1 MLPTQCVR
9 QERPHDTSR
18 MLSTS
23 QAAADIAA
31 RTVHTNAG
39 VTVSLIRARTRFRPA
54 GPASVVLAASLLLT
68 GCAAADLGNEGGGTS
83 GAQPQATASGPAVQN
98 PAESSGEKPAEAQA
112 PQTEPSP
119 VPAPAEGPVD
129 APAPPPAT
137 GLDLAEHPTSD
148 PESPWV
154 VVNKRRPLDPIDHE
168 PDLTVVRGYL
178 VRTDAAPDVA
188 ALLDAADADGV
199 RLTLRS
205 AYRGYPKQAEV
216 YEGWVAQLGAQRAD
230 DVSARPGHSEHQTG
244 LGVDVGGAT
253 RPGCDFEA
261 CFGETVE
268 GRWVADHAAEFGMLV
283 RYTRQNS
290 AVTGYAPEPWHLR
303 WVGRE
308 LAAHMRATGVT
319 TLEEVFD
326 VPGGD
331 YAD

>member
-1 MLPTQCVR
+1 
-9 QERPHDTSR
+9 

-23 QAAADIAA
+23 QPAAVIAV
-31 RTVHTNAG
+31 RTVHTNAD
-39 VTVSLIRARTRFRPA
+39 VTLSFVRTRARFRPA
-54 GPASVVLAASLLLT
+54 GPASVVVAASLLLA
-68 GCAAADLGNEGGGTS
+68 GCAAADPGTEGGGET
-83 GAQPQATASGPAVQN
+83 GAEPQATASAPAEKN
-98 PAESSGEKPAEAQA
+98 PAEKPAESSDESQA

-119 VPAPAEGPVD
+119 VAAPAEGPVD
-129 APAPPPAT
+129 APGAPPAT
-137 GLDLAEHPTSD
+137 GLDLTEHSATD
-148 PESPWV
+148 PGSPWV
-154 VVNKRRPLDPIDHE
+154 VVNKRRPLDPVDYE

-216 YEGWVAQLGAQRAD
+216 YDGWVAQLGAAQAD
-230 DVSARPGHSEHQTG
+230 EVSARPGHSEHQTG
-244 LGVDVGGAT
+244 LGVDVGGTT
-253 RPGCDFEA
+253 RPECDFEA

-268 GRWVADHAAEFGMLV
+268 GRWVAEHAAEFGMLV

>member
-1 MLPTQCVR
+1 
-9 QERPHDTSR
+9 

-23 QAAADIAA
+23 QPAADIAI
-31 RTVHTNAG
+31 RTVHTNAD
-39 VTVSLIRARTRFRPA
+39 VTVSRSRARTWFRPA
-54 GPASVVLAASLLLT
+54 GLAPVVLAASLLLT
-68 GCAAADLGNEGGGTS
+68 GCAAADLGKEGGGTS
-83 GAQPQATASGPAVQN
+83 GAEPQAAASGPAAQN
-98 PAESSGEKPAEAQA
+98 PAAQNPADKSAEQLAEQPAEAPA
-112 PQTEPSP
+112 PRTGPSP
-119 VPAPAEGPVD
+119 IPAPAEGPVD
-129 APAPPPAT
+129 APAAPPAT
-137 GLDLAEHPTSD
+137 GLDLREHSTGD

-205 AYRGYPKQAEV
+205 AYRGYPKQVEV
-216 YEGWVAQLGAQRAD
+216 YEGWVAQLGAEQAD
-230 DVSARPGHSEHQTG
+230 AVSARPGHSEHQTG
-244 LGVDVGGAT
+244 LGVDVGGTT

-261 CFGETVE
+261 CFAETVK
-268 GRWVADHAAEFGMLV
+268 GRWVAEHAAEFGMLV

>member
-1 MLPTQCVR
+1 
-9 QERPHDTSR
+9 

-23 QAAADIAA
+23 QPAADIAV
-31 RTVHTNAG
+31 RTVHTNAD
-39 VTVSLIRARTRFRPA
+39 VTLSFVRTRARFRPA
-54 GPASVVLAASLLLT
+54 GPASVVLAASLLLA
-68 GCAAADLGNEGGGTS
+68 GCAAADLGTEGGGET
-83 GAQPQATASGPAVQN
+83 GAGPQVTASAPVEKD
-98 PAESSGEKPAEAQA
+98 PAEKNPVEKPAENSDESQA

-119 VPAPAEGPVD
+119 VAAPAEGPVD
-129 APAPPPAT
+129 APGAPPAT
-137 GLDLAEHPTSD
+137 GLDLTEHSATD
-148 PESPWV
+148 PGSPWV
-154 VVNKRRPLDPIDHE
+154 VVNKRRPLDPIDYE

-178 VRTDAAPDVA
+178 VRTDAARDVA

-205 AYRGYPKQAEV
+205 AYRGYPKQAAV
-216 YEGWVAQLGAQRAD
+216 YEGWVAQLGAEQAD
-230 DVSARPGHSEHQTG
+230 EVSARPGHSEHQTG
-244 LGVDVGGAT
+244 LGVDVGGTT
-253 RPGCDFEA
+253 RPECDFEA

-268 GRWVADHAAEFGMLV
+268 GRWVAEHAAEFGMLV

-319 TLEEVFD
+319 TLEEVLD

>member
-1 MLPTQCVR
+1 M
-9 QERPHDTSR
+9 S
-18 MLSTS
+18 STS
-23 QAAADIAA
+23 QPAAVIAVRA
-31 RTVHTNAG
+31 VHTNAD
-39 VTVSLIRARTRFRPA
+39 VTVSFIRTRTRFRPVA
-54 GPASVVLAASLLLT
+54 PASVVLAASLLLT
-68 GCAAADLGNEGGGTS
+68 GCAAADLGNEGGGAT
-83 GAQPQATASGPAVQN
+83 GAEPQATASGPAEKD
-98 PAESSGEKPAEAQA
+98 PAEKDPAEKPAEKPEGAEA
-112 PQTEPSP
+112 PATEPSP
-119 VPAPAEGPVD
+119 VAAPAEGPVD

-137 GLDLAEHPTSD
+137 GLDLTEHSTSD

-154 VVNKRRPLDPIDHE
+154 VVNKRRPLDPVDYE

-205 AYRGYPKQAEV
+205 AYRGYPKQVEV
-216 YEGWVAQLGAQRAD
+216 YDGWVAQLGAEQAD
-230 DVSARPGHSEHQTG
+230 EVSARPGHSEHQTG
-244 LGVDVGGAT
+244 LGVDVGGTT
-253 RPGCDFEA
+253 RPACDFEA

-268 GRWVADHAAEFGMLV
+268 GRWVAEHAAEFGMLV

-290 AVTGYAPEPWHLR
+290 AVTGYAAEPWHLR

-326 VPGGD
+326 VPGGN

>member
-1 MLPTQCVR
+1 
-9 QERPHDTSR
+9 

-23 QAAADIAA
+23 QAAAVIAV
-31 RTVHTNAG
+31 RTVHTNAD
-39 VTVSLIRARTRFRPA
+39 VTASFIRTRARARFRPA
-54 GPASVVLAASLLLT
+54 GPAAVVLVASLLLT
-68 GCAAADLGNEGGGTS
+68 GCAAADLGREGGSTT
-83 GAQPQATASGPAVQN
+83 GAEPSATASR
-98 PAESSGEKPAEAQA
+98 PAEKDPAEKPAEDPEEAQA
-112 PQTEPSP
+112 PHTEPSP
-119 VPAPAEGPVD
+119 VAAPAEGPVD
-129 APAPPPAT
+129 AAAPPP
-137 GLDLAEHPTSD
+137 GLDLTEHSTSD

-154 VVNKRRPLDPIDHE
+154 VVNKRTPLDPVDYE
-168 PDLTVVRGYL
+168 PDLTTVRGYL
-178 VRTDAAPDVA
+178 VRPDAAPDVA

-199 RLTLRS
+199 HLTLRS
-205 AYRGYPKQAEV
+205 AYRGYPKQVAV
-216 YEGWVAQLGAQRAD
+216 YDGWVAQLGTEQAD

-244 LGVDVGGAT
+244 LGVDVGGTT
-253 RPGCDFEA
+253 RPECDFEA

-268 GRWVADHAAEFGMLV
+268 GRWVAEHAHEFGMLV

-331 YAD
+331 YAA

>member
-1 MLPTQCVR
+1 
-9 QERPHDTSR
+9 

-23 QAAADIAA
+23 QPAADIAVRA
-31 RTVHTNAG
+31 VHTNAD
-39 VTVSLIRARTRFRPA
+39 VTLSFVRTRARFRPA
-54 GPASVVLAASLLLT
+54 GPASVVVAVSLLLA
-68 GCAAADLGNEGGGTS
+68 GCAAADLGTEGGGET
-83 GAQPQATASGPAVQN
+83 GAEPQVTASAPAEKNPAKKN
-98 PAESSGEKPAEAQA
+98 PAEEPAEKPVESSDESQA

-119 VPAPAEGPVD
+119 VAAPAEGPVD
-129 APAPPPAT
+129 APGAPPAT
-137 GLDLAEHPTSD
+137 GLDLTEHSATD
-148 PESPWV
+148 PGSPWV
-154 VVNKRRPLDPIDHE
+154 VVNKRRPLDPIDYE

-178 VRTDAAPDVA
+178 VRTDAARDVA
-188 ALLDAADADGV
+188 ALLDAAAADGV

-205 AYRGYPKQAEV
+205 AYRGYPKQAAV
-216 YEGWVAQLGAQRAD
+216 YEGWVAQLGAEQAD
-230 DVSARPGHSEHQTG
+230 EVSARPGHSEHQTG
-244 LGVDVGGAT
+244 LGVDVGGTT
-253 RPGCDFEA
+253 RPECDFEA

-268 GRWVADHAAEFGMLV
+268 GRWVAEHAAEFGMLV

-319 TLEEVFD
+319 TLEEVLD

>member
-1 MLPTQCVR
+1 M
-9 QERPHDTSR
+9 S
-18 MLSTS
+18 STS
-23 QAAADIAA
+23 QPAAVIAVRA
-31 RTVHTNAG
+31 VHTNAD
-39 VTVSLIRARTRFRPA
+39 VTVSFIRTRTRFRPVA
-54 GPASVVLAASLLLT
+54 PASVVLAASLLLT
-68 GCAAADLGNEGGGTS
+68 GCAAADLGNEGGGAT
-83 GAQPQATASGPAVQN
+83 GAEPQATASGPAEKD
-98 PAESSGEKPAEAQA
+98 PAEKDPAEDPAEKPAEKPEGVEA
-112 PQTEPSP
+112 PATEPSP
-119 VPAPAEGPVD
+119 VAAPAEGPVD
-129 APAPPPAT
+129 APAPPPAA
-137 GLDLAEHPTSD
+137 GLDLTEHSTSD

-154 VVNKRRPLDPIDHE
+154 VVNKRRPLDPVDYE

-205 AYRGYPKQAEV
+205 AYRGYPKQVEV
-216 YEGWVAQLGAQRAD
+216 YDGWVAQLGAEQAD
-230 DVSARPGHSEHQTG
+230 EVSARPGHSEHQTG
-244 LGVDVGGAT
+244 LGVDVGGTT
-253 RPGCDFEA
+253 RQACDFEA

-268 GRWVADHAAEFGMLV
+268 GRWVAEHAAEFGMLV

-326 VPGGD
+326 VPGGN